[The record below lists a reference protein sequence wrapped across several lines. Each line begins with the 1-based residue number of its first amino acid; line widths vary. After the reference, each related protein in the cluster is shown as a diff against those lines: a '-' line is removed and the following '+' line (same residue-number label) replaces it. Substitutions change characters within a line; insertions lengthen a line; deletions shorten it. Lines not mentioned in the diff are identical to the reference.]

1 MASATSRSSRS
12 SVAARS
18 SPSVQAPRSRMS
30 EIFSSYAA
38 SNSANSTPGFI
49 IESLAVTVPVLL
61 VSSVILN
68 SFLEAAFVL
77 YTAPG
82 KRSST
87 TFFRLFQPQGLDP
100 RRPSTGGVE
109 QGVSVSRG
117 YRLRQA
123 EVAPQQGCDC

>member
-1 MASATSRSSRS
+1 MASATSCSSRS

-30 EIFSSYAA
+30 EIFSSYTA

-49 IESLAVTVPVLL
+49 IESLAIVVSVLL

-68 SFLEAAFVL
+68 SFIEAAFVL
-77 YTAPG
+77 YTDPG

-100 RRPSTGGVE
+100 RRPAPGGVE
-109 QGVSVSRG
+109 QGAFVSRG

-123 EVAPQQGCDC
+123 KVAAQQGRDC